1 MAVEAV
7 RPGGEVVWIGLHDDA
22 SEVSGRDVVL
32 GERRISGSYAVTYAD
47 LQSAIAL
54 FAHGRIDIE
63 PWIRPFAL
71 DEGARVFRELLTAPP
86 ADFAKAV
93 LLP

>member
-1 MAVEAV
+1 M
-7 RPGGEVVWIGLHDDA
+7 
-22 SEVSGRDVVL
+22 
-32 GERRISGSYAVTYAD
+32 
-47 LQSAIAL
+47 AIAL
-54 FAHGRIDIE
+54 FAHGKIDIE

-71 DEGARVFRELLTAPP
+71 EDGARVFRELLTAPP